1 MHGGRL
7 RNYVTYL
14 TGQGK
19 YTRSYSNYIITQD
32 IYKTI
37 RSLLV
42 SSHLD
47 YLQSPTLSGLPLYSH
62 ENNITV
68 DIAWPWFICYRY
80 WGGLIV
86 FANAIYFLAGIIIK
100 QSKLPFT
107 QIFQPSFLALIPI
120 MLLCYFPNNLD
131 RGTLAG
137 IAITY
142 LVIIISLY
150 AHNYLPKDIKEYSYF
165 IGRNTLVIFLFSP
178 IFTIL
183 CKLFLPFL
191 FFDSTG
197 MLFMVISV
205 IVTINGC
212 IAIAW
217 SMDKL
222 HFSRFFFGQDNILN

>member
-1 MHGGRL
+1 MPF
-7 RNYVTYL
+7 
-14 TGQGK
+14 
-19 YTRSYSNYIITQD
+19 I
-32 IYKTI
+32 
-37 RSLLV
+37 SLQE
-42 SSHLD
+42 S
-47 YLQSPTLSGLPLYSH
+47 LS
-62 ENNITV
+62 
-68 DIAWPWFICYRY
+68 
-80 WGGLIV
+80 
-86 FANAIYFLAGIIIK
+86 K

-165 IGRNTLVIFLFSP
+165 IGRNTLVIVLFSP

>member
-68 DIAWPWFICYRY
+68 DIAWPWFICYRILGWTHSICQCHLFPCRNHY
-80 WGGLIV
+80 
-86 FANAIYFLAGIIIK
+86 

-205 IVTINGC
+205 IVTIIGC

>member
-1 MHGGRL
+1 M
-7 RNYVTYL
+7 V
-14 TGQGK
+14 
-19 YTRSYSNYIITQD
+19 IIT
-32 IYKTI
+32 
-37 RSLLV
+37 
-42 SSHLD
+42 
-47 YLQSPTLSGLPLYSH
+47 
-62 ENNITV
+62 
-68 DIAWPWFICYRY
+68 
-80 WGGLIV
+80 
-86 FANAIYFLAGIIIK
+86 
-100 QSKLPFT
+100 
-107 QIFQPSFLALIPI
+107 
-120 MLLCYFPNNLD
+120 NLD